1 MNSPPFRPNYTTG
14 EGAGE
19 AKTIQPEQERVKEMD
34 ESNSLQVLKK
44 LEAIESLLR
53 QLPEIMAAT
62 YIQMDEEYQ
71 IAKMQGKKSS
81 DLWIIAP
88 PHLR

>member
-1 MNSPPFRPNYTTG
+1 M
-14 EGAGE
+14 
-19 AKTIQPEQERVKEMD
+19 KEMD

-44 LEAIESLLR
+44 LEAIESLLQ

>member
-1 MNSPPFRPNYTTG
+1 MNRRV
-14 EGAGE
+14 GE

-62 YIQMDEEYQ
+62 YLGNEE
-71 IAKMQGKKSS
+71 AG
-81 DLWIIAP
+81 DPECLD
-88 PHLR
+88 

>member
-1 MNSPPFRPNYTTG
+1 MNRRV
-14 EGAGE
+14 GE

-34 ESNSLQVLKK
+34 ESNSLPVLKK